1 MTTSDQRRYV
11 MFGQHMAFGEYVD
24 IIHARGGVLN
34 TVVVNVPDPPRPG
47 PIKSFAERVE
57 DYDGWLQEEG
67 SDHRLEVIQLEDWS
81 PGDNEHYVMGF
92 RGVKSVPLREHLK
105 ERHGIFFEPLVHPSA
120 VVSCFARLDEGCVVQ
135 ALADVGH
142 WVRVGAFSTVSRM
155 AMIGHETSIGI
166 DAEISPQTALGSNLV
181 IEDAVRVGMGG
192 IVIEGLHLRRGCV
205 VAAGATVIED
215 VAENTLVAGVPAVEK
230 KILPPPEDR

>member
-1 MTTSDQRRYV
+1 M
-11 MFGQHMAFGEYVD
+11 GFGEYLD

-34 TVVVNVPDPPRPG
+34 TVVVNVPDPPRPDS
-47 PIKSFAERVE
+47 IKSFAERVE
-57 DYDGWLQEEG
+57 DYDGWLREEG
-67 SDHRLEVIQLEDWS
+67 SGHRLEVIQLEDWS
-81 PGDNEHYVMGF
+81 PGDNEHYLMGF
-92 RGVKSVPLREHLK
+92 RGVKSVPLRERLK
-105 ERHGIFFEPLVHPSA
+105 ARYGIYFEPLVHPSA
-120 VVSCFARLDEGCVVQ
+120 VVSCFATLDEGCVVQ

-192 IVIEGLHLRRGCV
+192 VVIEGLHLRRGCV
-205 VAAGATVIED
+205 VAAGATVIEG
-215 VAENTLVAGVPAVEK
+215 VAENALVAGVPAVEK
-230 KILPPPEDR
+230 KTLPPPEDR